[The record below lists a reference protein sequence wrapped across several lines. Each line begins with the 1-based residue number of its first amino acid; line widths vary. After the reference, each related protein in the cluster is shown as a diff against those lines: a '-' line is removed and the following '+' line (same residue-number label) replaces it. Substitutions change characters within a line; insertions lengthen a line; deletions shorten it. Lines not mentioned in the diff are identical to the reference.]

1 MNLARHPDLL
11 DRMAAQ
17 YALGVLRGGARRR
30 MEQLARQEPAVHAAI
45 SQWQSRLAGVGELH
59 APAVPVEAV
68 WCGIERRLGWKAHD
82 EEPATAPT
90 RGAGRPTSVGG
101 WLRWWQAPAFWRMA
115 TAAFAMVAV
124 VAVVGNLGRWQ
135 TAPASPGVVVA
146 LLQSQQAQP
155 AMLVS
160 WDAKGRALVVRR
172 LDNLP
177 LTDQQALQ
185 LWALPEGGKPKSLG
199 VIGHARELRLPLD
212 ALPAN
217 VPALAVSVEP
227 PGGSPNPDGP
237 TGPVVFQGALLKMP
251 V

>member
-45 SQWQSRLAGVGELH
+45 AAWQGRLAGMAELH
-59 APAVPVEAV
+59 APAAPVEAV
-68 WCGIERRLGWKAHD
+68 WCGIERRLGWKAD
-82 EEPATAPT
+82 DPATAP
-90 RGAGRPTSVGG
+90 GAATG
-101 WLRWWQAPAFWRMA
+101 WRRWWQAPAFWRAA
-115 TAAFAMVAV
+115 TGAFAALAV
-124 VAVVGNLGRWQ
+124 VAMIGNMDRW
-135 TAPASPGVVVA
+135 TTPSASPGVVVA

-160 WDAKGRALVVRR
+160 WDARGRALVVQR
-172 LDNLP
+172 LDHLP

-185 LWALPEGGKPKSLG
+185 LWALPKGGHPKSLG
-199 VIGHARELRLPLD
+199 VIGHARALRLPLD
-212 ALPAN
+212 ALPAD

-227 PGGSPNPDGP
+227 SGGSPNPDGP
-237 TGPVVFQGALLKMP
+237 TGPVVFQGALLQLP
-251 V
+251 S